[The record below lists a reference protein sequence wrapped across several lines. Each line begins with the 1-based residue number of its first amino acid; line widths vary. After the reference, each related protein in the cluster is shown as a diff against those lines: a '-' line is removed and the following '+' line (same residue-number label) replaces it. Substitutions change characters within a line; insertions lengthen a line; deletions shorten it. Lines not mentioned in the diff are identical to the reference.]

1 MSSKILDFKMEI
13 RMKME
18 NLFKHVINLEI
29 AHLSILLSANSNIKN
44 IFAVILVY
52 MRENLYVI
60 VAKEQ
65 LQLPLPTLSNH
76 DLLNGFPWMSIAGI
90 ISAQTRL
97 KRKHTQLVKRNIVPY
112 APSTIVRAKVEFK
125 SISSCLQHE

>member
-1 MSSKILDFKMEI
+1 
-13 RMKME
+13 
-18 NLFKHVINLEI
+18 
-29 AHLSILLSANSNIKN
+29 
-44 IFAVILVY
+44 
-52 MRENLYVI
+52 
-60 VAKEQ
+60 
-65 LQLPLPTLSNH
+65 
-76 DLLNGFPWMSIAGI
+76 MSIAGI